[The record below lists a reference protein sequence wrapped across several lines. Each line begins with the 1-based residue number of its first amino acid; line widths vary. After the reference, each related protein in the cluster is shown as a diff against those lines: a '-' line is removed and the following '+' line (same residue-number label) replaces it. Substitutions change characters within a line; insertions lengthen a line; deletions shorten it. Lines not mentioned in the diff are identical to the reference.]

1 MESRYFY
8 SVVVVGGLLAWT
20 SLCYAAPK
28 PIGQDDSWGV
38 ALSTGHGTR
47 HVRPY
52 RLSLSRTYGPIWLE
66 NTSWPL
72 HFTWESSAAHWRAER
87 VPDSDGPYTLNLV
100 TTGPMFRFQKATPFL
115 GMLPYIEGGVGASWL
130 SEKEISGRR
139 LSLHFQFE
147 DKIGVGVRF
156 GPAKAVDIG
165 FRLCHYSNASLKT
178 PNSGMNMYM
187 VSFGVWMPTH

>member
-8 SVVVVGGLLAWT
+8 SAVLLGGCLTWA
-20 SLCYAAPK
+20 SLCYSATKLPE
-28 PIGQDDSWGV
+28 QDQGWGV
-38 ALSTGHGTR
+38 ALSTGHGTK

-52 RLSLSRTYGPIWLE
+52 RLSLSKAYGPIWLE
-66 NTSWPL
+66 SNTWPL
-72 HFTWESSAAHWRAER
+72 HFAWESSVAHWHAAR
-87 VPDSDGPYTLNLV
+87 PSDNTGPHTLNLA

-115 GMLPYIEGGVGASWL
+115 GMLPYIEAGVGASWL
-130 SEKEISGRR
+130 SKKEISGRR

-165 FRLCHYSNASLKT
+165 FRLYHYSNASLKT

-187 VSFGVWMPTH
+187 VSFGVWMPNH

>member
-1 MESRYFY
+1 MANPYLCRA
-8 SVVVVGGLLAWT
+8 LLLGSCLCLT
-20 SLCYAAPK
+20 SFCYAAPNSDK
-28 PIGQDDSWGV
+28 QDEGWGI

-47 HVRPY
+47 YVRPY
-52 RLSLSRTYGPIWLE
+52 RLSLSKTYGPIWLE
-66 NTSWPL
+66 ESSWPL
-72 HFTWESSAAHWRAER
+72 HFAWESSAAHWHAARE
-87 VPDSDGPYTLNLV
+87 SNSSGPHTLNLV

-130 SEKEISGRR
+130 SEKEISGRK

-156 GPAKAVDIG
+156 GPAKAVDVG
-165 FRLCHYSNASLKT
+165 FRLYHYSNGSLKT

-187 VSFGVWMPTH
+187 VSLGVWLPTN